1 MTEST
6 KRLATTVARLLAI
19 VALMTASYS
28 AVAAQTPRPVTS
40 PLDADKS
47 SAEERTPFTELAEEM
62 RSKRAISFAEK
73 EYRDNLNRARNLS
86 ILGTVINTAFKQKKS
101 LDPEDLKKLEKAEKL
116 AKGIRD
122 AAGGSEDKV
131 KMEKPPKDLATA
143 LGMFEELA
151 ESLKSKVEKT
161 PKRVVSAAVIDEA
174 NVLLEVI
181 RVVRAFQ
188 PKA

>member
-47 SAEERTPFTELAEEM
+47 AEETPPFTSLAEEM
-62 RSKRAISFAEK
+62 RSRRAISFAEK
-73 EYRDNLNRARNLS
+73 EYRDNLDRARNLS
-86 ILGTVINTAFKQKKS
+86 FLGTVINTAFKQKKS

-116 AKGIRD
+116 AKGIRN

-131 KMEKPPKDLATA
+131 KIEKPPKDLATA
-143 LGMFEELA
+143 LGMFEDLA

-181 RVVRAFQ
+181 RIVRAFP